1 VGQFHDTPDRYLAL
15 MREAIPVY
23 DELED
28 AVAAAIGG
36 EPVGRLL
43 DLGIGTGLTTARVL
57 RRHPGLR
64 VVGLDVSARM
74 LALAAATLPP
84 ASVEEL
90 REAPID
96 AELPVGRF
104 DAAISALC
112 VHHLDAAGKQALFV
126 RLRPV
131 VDRLVVADV
140 VVPDDPADA
149 VTPIDPAVDFP
160 DRLDDQ
166 LAWLS
171 GAGFEPSVA
180 WTWRD
185 LAVVAAR

>member
-23 DELED
+23 DAFEE
-28 AVAAAIGG
+28 ATAAAVGN
-36 EPVGRLL
+36 EPVARLL
-43 DLGIGTGLTTARVL
+43 DLGIGTGLTTSRVL
-57 RRHPGLR
+57 QRHPALR
-64 VVGLDVSARM
+64 VVGLDISARM
-74 LALAAATLPP
+74 LAIAAATLPP

-96 AELPVGRF
+96 AELPDGRF

-112 VHHLDAAGKQALFV
+112 VHHLDAAGKRALFA

-140 VVPDDPADA
+140 VVPDDRADA
-149 VTPIDPAVDFP
+149 VTPIDPTVDFP

-166 LAWLS
+166 LTWLS
-171 GAGFEPSVA
+171 AAGFEPSVA

-185 LAVVAAR
+185 LAVIAAI